1 MPQTEQTP
9 GIRPRPT
16 LAHLLDVTARHAFPV
31 ALTAGVLVLL
41 STPIGILGQAQLQ
54 PAWTL
59 ACVYFWSLFRPVSMP
74 ATAVFALGLLLDL
87 LAQGPLGISVLIL
100 LLVHATALRLRRDLV
115 PQGFAVVWLM
125 FFLFAGGA
133 AALEWALVCLLTW
146 RDLPVWPALF
156 EFAISVGAYPILAT
170 LLSSAHR
177 GIAAPE
183 QA

>member
-16 LAHLLDVTARHAFPV
+16 LPHLLDVTARHAFPA

-41 STPIGILGQAQLQ
+41 STPMGIPGQAQMQ

-59 ACVYFWSLFRPVSMP
+59 ACIYFWSLFRPASMP
-74 ATAVFALGLLLDL
+74 APVVFAIGLLLDL
-87 LAQGPLGISVLIL
+87 LAQGPIGISILIL
-100 LLVHATALRLRRDLV
+100 LLVHATALRLRRGLV
-115 PQGFAVVWLM
+115 RQGFAVVWLM
-125 FFLFAGGA
+125 FFAFAA
-133 AALEWALVCLLTW
+133 CAALLEWLLVCLLTW
-146 RDLPVWPALF
+146 RDLPPWPALF
-156 EFAISVGAYPILAT
+156 EFAMAVGAYPILAT
-170 LLSSAHR
+170 LLSTAHR